1 MPEKTPEKTGDA
13 YDKARDLAEA
23 ALGEYAKGDERKGD
37 KLAEQ
42 AMKTDRHAVEELV
55 EDLNEDAEVTGVADV
70 DAPDLHAPDLH
81 AKDNRHASK

>member
-1 MPEKTPEKTGDA
+1 MPENTPDKTEDT

-23 ALGEYAKGDERKGD
+23 ALGEYAHGNEKKGD

-55 EDLNEDAEVTGVADV
+55 EDLNEDAEATG
-70 DAPDLHAPDLH
+70 APDLDAEGGHAG
-81 AKDNRHASK
+81 K